1 MSVLIC
7 DYSMLKFS
15 TIRFDRFGLGDCEI
29 LDPRCVGLIQVNK
42 GIFHS
47 HDYLEAFFIL
57 KGTGCFEIK
66 KNKKII
72 TLNEGSVLYVDPNV
86 EHMTYVSDKANEAI
100 CLNFFINRLR
110 IPGCQPNSLISAL
123 SCSNNG
129 YYLMDYKQ
137 DDIKSII
144 NMINLEYEKQLSGSE
159 YKINHLFKFLV
170 IDSFRLLPFKNNM
183 ILDMQVDKVSKEMMW
198 VKNYIDENYQ
208 KDITIEELANKVFLS
223 SNWLVNSFT
232 NTFSISPMKYLTR
245 VRMSKAEDLLTNTD
259 LTITEIALNIGYNN
273 SSYFSEMFLKYNG
286 KSPSTYRK
294 IRQRK

>member
-1 MSVLIC
+1 
-7 DYSMLKFS
+7 
-15 TIRFDRFGLGDCEI
+15 
-29 LDPRCVGLIQVNK
+29 
-42 GIFHS
+42 
-47 HDYLEAFFIL
+47 
-57 KGTGCFEIK
+57 
-66 KNKKII
+66 
-72 TLNEGSVLYVDPNV
+72 
-86 EHMTYVSDKANEAI
+86 MTYVSDKANEAI
-100 CLNFFINRLR
+100 CLNFFINKLR
-110 IPGCQPNSLISAL
+110 IPGCKPNSLISAL
-123 SCSNNG
+123 SCLNEG

-137 DDIKSII
+137 DDIQSII
-144 NMINLEYEKQLSGSE
+144 NMINHEHEKQLSGSE

-245 VRMSKAEDLLTNTD
+245 VRMFKAEDLLTNTD
-259 LTITEIALNIGYNN
+259 LTITEIALNVGYNN